1 MVPSL
6 PTIPNPWISGRFP
19 QRLYHLG
26 RKANPANT
34 VCSARVCTLARDLRG
49 LYVFLLDKILQA
61 PDPAILD
68 CSNRVHFSAPIR
80 IRTPMPETNGSGK
93 FSFGGRQGVSRSSMR
108 DGGWME
114 FLRTT
119 PHLTI
124 RSII

>member
-1 MVPSL
+1 
-6 PTIPNPWISGRFP
+6 
-19 QRLYHLG
+19 
-26 RKANPANT
+26 
-34 VCSARVCTLARDLRG
+34 
-49 LYVFLLDKILQA
+49 VFLLDKILQA

-124 RSII
+124 RSIIWGVGRPSQIPAQSFRPRSPSGKPTRWLAVHQPPAFDWLHRHPDK